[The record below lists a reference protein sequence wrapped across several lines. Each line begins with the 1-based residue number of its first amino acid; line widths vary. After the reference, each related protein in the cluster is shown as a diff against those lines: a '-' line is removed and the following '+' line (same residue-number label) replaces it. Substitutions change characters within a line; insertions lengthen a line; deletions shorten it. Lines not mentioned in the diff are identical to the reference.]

1 MDELAL
7 ATLRAMVAV
16 TTEPADG
23 NTIADF
29 EFFDAVAD
37 FGDRTGDFMTQG
49 QRPGQAREF
58 SGDKVGVGAAD
69 AAGAD
74 VDAHFATRRRRCLD
88 LGKLQ

>member
-16 TTEPADG
+16 TTEPADR

-29 EFFDAVAD
+29 EFFDTVAD
-37 FGDRTGDFMTQG
+37 FGDRAGDFMTQG
-49 QRPGQAREF
+49 QRPGHAREC